1 MNNAIKINY
10 SICNYIPS
18 IIRQESVIFGI
29 VIHCPSEEHSRFHR
43 TKNINR
49 LKSFDDEFDKDYM
62 ELMSET
68 FSYYFDYPS
77 LDLEDYDEERFDNIH
92 SDNFIS
98 EITKYYVN
106 EFKFSEVREL
116 VSSQETLL
124 EDINDLIRTYLY
136 YDRPKSERITTPEVK
151 RLLSKELRH
160 LNLKE
165 YVKVPE
171 IQDLAEREVADFE
184 YNNTLVKVLSFDYKR
199 KTDIVDQINKFQIDM
214 LDHKDYFYS
223 KKIKIVMGNSEF
235 CDREFMDSVLKKLSQ
250 LHSKIEIVSIG
261 EYTNNLIFEGL
272 D

>member
-1 MNNAIKINY
+1 MSNIVKINY
-10 SICNYIPS
+10 SISNYIPS

-29 VIHCPSEEHSRFHR
+29 IIHCPFQEYSKFHR

-49 LKSFDDEFDKDYM
+49 LKFFDDEFDKDYM

-77 LDLEDYDEERFDNIH
+77 LDEKDYDDERFDNIH

-98 EITKYYVN
+98 DITKYYVN

-116 VSSQETLL
+116 ISSQEILL
-124 EDINDLIRTYLY
+124 EDMNDLIRTNLY
-136 YDRPKSERITTPEVK
+136 YDRPKSERITTTEVK
-151 RLLSKELRH
+151 RLLSKEVRH

-171 IQDLAEREVADFE
+171 IHDLAEREVANFE
-184 YNNTLVKVLSFDYKR
+184 YNNPLIKVLSFDYKR

-214 LDHKDYFYS
+214 IDHCDYFYS
-223 KKIKIVMGNSEF
+223 KI
-235 CDREFMDSVLKKLSQ
+235 LK
-250 LHSKIEIVSIG
+250 
-261 EYTNNLIFEGL
+261 
-272 D
+272 